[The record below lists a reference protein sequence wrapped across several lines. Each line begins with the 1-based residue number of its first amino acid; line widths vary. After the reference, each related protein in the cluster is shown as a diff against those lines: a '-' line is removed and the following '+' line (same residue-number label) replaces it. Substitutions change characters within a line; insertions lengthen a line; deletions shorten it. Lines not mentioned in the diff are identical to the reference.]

1 MRPATTSRSGQLSGI
16 GYSGAMSSMAAK
28 AGAMPSEVKLSQG
41 SPVPCRRWSEW
52 LPGLASLVDEQPV
65 QDVLDEVQNLLL
77 ERSTW
82 VQYEEGGAESCSGR
96 GSGAVPSP
104 FSSAGWERLQ
114 TLLEIEKALV
124 SALGHSSEDVRD
136 RAVVLLNVL
145 YDGHPLQLAGDALPV
160 VVACVGEPITVCIP
174 FAGETDRE
182 AFDPQG
188 AVLRLFRPWPT
199 KAKPGRARASSV
211 STKSPSG
218 SPQSPNGRR
227 GWALEPDPSPS
238 AIPPSHSNDAGRIS
252 SPRTTA
258 ETGSDGS
265 SLGIQELPT
274 GTQSLWSA
282 CHGHWQSYPILIEGT
297 CILIHLDALPQPGF
311 YDWYIAR
318 ASKGVA
324 SPRLVTHPVVYADV
338 PGVDFRRLRGRFIV
352 QPREARAHRLYE
364 LPVDQVGACWD
375 PTTGA
380 LLSRGSFEAIHER
393 LSQLAA
399 DGITGVY
406 LSGCLERRLDEREPT
421 PHTVVDRAMPAT
433 ILGGV
438 LKFRRMCAEAR
449 RLNLAT
455 IVDCLDRV
463 SLARA
468 HRRYRRIGFVRIV
481 DPKRH
486 VPALP
491 HPGTDCHQV
500 QWEDTALLN
509 YRRVESWYSLIEDI
523 AQMATEHGAGG
534 IRLDNAQCVPCLL
547 TPDTDELGR
556 VDNDGIAHY
565 DDEERAFG
573 DVVLANA
580 EGGYWKTDA
589 AVDGYANPLLMKLT
603 RELWLLN
610 PSFLVLGESHF
621 HRERNLI
628 VSGLIPHT
636 LRVAT
641 ILAGI
646 SGKSLRRDGS
656 VRALGEGKYPTVDFI
671 ARLYRND
678 AHAIPPGALMVGG
691 TCSDTSPY
699 PSVLYG
705 RRAWIAVDLLCFLPD
720 IPLLLLGEEEGRAY
734 RINMA
739 SVSREV
745 DPETNLELEVPKSPR
760 LGGAGGAGGSHGLPR
775 GASLATGMSML
786 NLQSGN
792 TSDSR
797 RMKRSGSREAGLARL
812 STTAL
817 LTRTSPSRRPAA
829 TSSVS
834 AATTAMVRSR
844 SSEDMLKLSIRSVSA
859 EDIRQLD
866 KAEEDLR
873 REIGPQEGY
882 DIRQIRGHYEH
893 RLRLRTS
900 YEALREGHMVALV
913 VREQAKY
920 QVLAFARF
928 TLKQIILVLTNV
940 RSGHDGAP
948 FAPPIETIVD
958 LRPLAEALVSA
969 GFQNGCTYF
978 GAWDQVV
985 ELCDCFTGARNPAR
999 YAFEEFLFRRF
1010 CVTLKPLETRVLE
1023 LCPVPERTESC
1034 EALHQQALLRLHE
1047 DDDMLLDARANWI
1060 AGHLARHAASLK
1072 TFAQALS
1079 FLQQL
1084 LLSLGKGVMEQ
1095 RARHLIQVCLQRAS
1109 LLAGEQEY
1117 PPHGFRA
1124 VTGERLL
1131 AYLMILSSCG
1141 RGSLR
1146 ETARQ
1151 AITGNHMGPVVLF
1164 SPELGRF
1171 SSIGGLGTMIDELS
1185 KGLADL
1191 GLEVYVIS
1199 PAYTFNR
1206 RGETRYLER
1215 DGIRWTRNID
1225 VRIGNVGMATL
1236 GIFEGVEHRVRLIFF
1251 ENHSY
1256 FPRVYQDLGSQARMM
1271 EMLVLANRGVLEICC
1286 HKQLRPSL
1294 LVTNDWMGGLV
1305 PAYGRLGYFG
1315 GYFDDTCF
1323 FHIVHNLGDAAYEGR
1338 LYPSPA
1344 EAGFEAIHQLPRDVL
1359 IDPTWNRVVV
1369 NPSRAAFKCAHSWGT
1384 VSPSYLEEL
1393 LTNHPLRQVMRICRS
1408 PFGASNGIRVRDR
1421 LALLSKVASSHEEAK
1436 SILQHKYFGVS
1447 DPAIPVFAFVG
1458 RLTSQKGVH
1467 LILSA
1472 TDALMSLAGATKCQI
1487 LIGGMANRADPY
1499 GADCAR
1505 RCGELKQRHRGYF
1518 SADPDNFFHDGPL
1531 VNLGAD
1537 FCLMPSVFEPGGIV
1551 QQEFFV
1557 VGTPVIAYRTG
1568 GLKDTVIEWDP
1579 VELTGS
1585 GFVFHEYTLDD
1596 FLAACKRALRVYA
1609 KPEEYQLLRES
1620 TREYVIDV
1628 AQVAAAWSREFH
1640 RVKNII
1646 PCQSEVLAST
1656 LDEVERELPAAID
1669 AGLCS
1674 TAVPVVIDWLESS
1687 PEAVSV
1693 KGSFDGWSREWPLCR
1708 DGADG
1713 WKRTFWL
1720 PPGQFE
1726 IKYRVDGEWLIHPQR
1741 PVSSSSGLVN
1751 NLLEVR
1757 PRSAPASRS
1766 DLLSTPESR

>member
-1 MRPATTSRSGQLSGI
+1 MRQATTSRKSRHFGAARGDPMI
-16 GYSGAMSSMAAK
+16 G
-28 AGAMPSEVKLSQG
+28 AGSEVNALPQRSQLSQG
-41 SPVPCRRWSEW
+41 SPVVCKRWPEW

-65 QDVLDEVQNLLL
+65 QDVLDQVQQLLL
-77 ERSTW
+77 QRSTW
-82 VQYEEGGAESCSGR
+82 VSYDDGSVDSESGPSAGR
-96 GSGAVPSP
+96 VPSP
-104 FSSAGWERLQ
+104 YSPAGWERLQ
-114 TLLEIEKALV
+114 TLLETEKALV
-124 SALGHSSEDVRD
+124 SALGHGSDDVRD

-160 VVACVGEPITVCIP
+160 VVVCVGEPVTVCIP
-174 FAGETDRE
+174 FASETDRE
-182 AFDPQG
+182 AFDPSQ
-188 AVLRLFRPWPT
+188 AVLRLFRPWPARR
-199 KAKPGRARASSV
+199 KLSRGRSRSL
-211 STKSPSG
+211 STKSAS
-218 SPQSPNGRR
+218 SPPRAPNGRR
-227 GWALEPDPSPS
+227 VGASELDTLPERSSNELAGPVRNVSPTLRE
-238 AIPPSHSNDAGRIS
+238 DRRTDW
-252 SPRTTA
+252 SPA
-258 ETGSDGS
+258 SE
-265 SLGIQELPT
+265 QELPT
-274 GTQSLWSA
+274 GTQSLWAA
-282 CHGHWQSYPILIEGT
+282 CHGHWQSYPISIEGE
-297 CILIHLDALPQPGF
+297 CILVHLDDLEQPGF

-324 SPRLVTHPVVYADV
+324 SPQLVTHPVVYAEV

-375 PTTGA
+375 PSTGA
-380 LLSRGSFEAIHER
+380 LLSRGSFEAVRER
-393 LSQLAA
+393 LPQLAA

-406 LSGCLERRLDEREPT
+406 VSGCLERRLDEREPT

-438 LKFRRMCAEAR
+438 AKFQRMCAEAR

-491 HPGTDCHQV
+491 HPGTDCHHV

-534 IRLDNAQCVPCLL
+534 VRLDNAQCMPCLL
-547 TPDTDELGR
+547 VPDIVELGR

-565 DDEERAFG
+565 DDEEKAFG
-573 DVVLANA
+573 DVVMANA

-589 AVDGYANPLLMKLT
+589 AIDGYPNPLLMKLT

-628 VSGLIPHT
+628 VSGLVPHT

-656 VRALGEGKYPTVDFI
+656 VRALGENKCPTVDFI

-705 RRAWIAVDLLCFLPD
+705 RRSWIAVDLLCFLPD

-760 LGGAGGAGGSHGLPR
+760 LAGHGLPR

-786 NLQSGN
+786 HLQPSN
-792 TSDSR
+792 ISDSR
-797 RMKRSGSREAGLARL
+797 RMKRSGSRETGLARL
-812 STTAL
+812 SSTTL
-817 LTRTSPSRRPAA
+817 LTRTSPSRRPSP
-829 TSSVS
+829 SSVS
-834 AATTAMVRSR
+834 PAATAMVRSR

-873 REIGPQEGY
+873 REIGPFEGY

-893 RLRLRTS
+893 RLRLRAS
-900 YEALREGHMVALV
+900 YDALREGQMVALV
-913 VREQAKY
+913 VREHAKY

-928 TLKQIILVLTNV
+928 TLKQIVLVLINV
-940 RSGHDGAP
+940 RGSHDGAP
-948 FAPPIETIVD
+948 FANPVETTVD

-969 GFQNGCTYF
+969 GFRNGCTYF
-978 GAWDQVV
+978 GRWDQVV
-985 ELCDCFTGARNPAR
+985 ELCDCFTGTRDSSR

-1010 CVTLKPLETRVLE
+1010 CCTLKPLETRVLE
-1023 LCPVPERTESC
+1023 LCPVSEPIDAC
-1034 EALHQQALLRLHE
+1034 EDLHRQSVRRLHE
-1047 DDDMLLDARANWI
+1047 DDETLLDSRANWV
-1060 AGHLARHAASLK
+1060 AGRLARHASSLSS
-1072 TFAQALS
+1072 FARAMNT
-1079 FLQQL
+1079 LQE
-1084 LLSLGKGVMEQ
+1084 LLSTDKGLTET
-1095 RARHLIQVCLQRAS
+1095 RARHLIRVCLQRAS
-1109 LLAGEQEY
+1109 LLAGEHEY
-1117 PPHGFRA
+1117 PPHDFR
-1124 VTGERLL
+1124 TISGERLV
-1131 AYLMILSSCG
+1131 AYLMLLSTCG
-1141 RGSLR
+1141 HGSLR
-1146 ETARQ
+1146 ETARL
-1151 AITGNHMGPVVLF
+1151 ALTGNRMGPIVLF

-1225 VRIGNVGMATL
+1225 VRIGNVGVATL
-1236 GIFEGVEHRVRLIFF
+1236 GIFEGVENRVRLVFF

-1344 EAGFEAIHQLPRDVL
+1344 EVGFEAIHQLPRDVV

-1393 LTNHPLRQVMRICRS
+1393 LTNHPLRHVMSSCRS

-1436 SILQHKYFGVS
+1436 SILQNKYFGVS
-1447 DPAIPVFAFVG
+1447 DPSIPVFAFVG

-1472 TDALMSLAGATKCQI
+1472 TDVLMSLAGTTKCQI

-1505 RCGELKQRHRGYF
+1505 RCEELKQRHRGYF
-1518 SADPDNFFHDGPL
+1518 AADPDNFFHDGPL

-1609 KPEEYQLLRES
+1609 KPDEYQLLRES

-1646 PCQSEVLAST
+1646 PCQEEALAAVLDQA
-1656 LDEVERELPAAID
+1656 ERELPAAVD
-1669 AGLCS
+1669 AGLC
-1674 TAVPVVIDWLESS
+1674 TAAVPVLIEWPETSS
-1687 PEAVSV
+1687 RAVTV
-1693 KGSFDGWSREWPLCR
+1693 KGSFDGWSREWPLGR
-1708 DGADG
+1708 DTNGG

-1720 PPGQFE
+1720 PPGTFE
-1726 IKYRVDGEWLIHPQR
+1726 IKYRVDGEWLIHPHR
-1741 PVSSSSGLVN
+1741 PMSSASGLVN
-1751 NLLEVR
+1751 NLLEVHR
-1757 PRSAPASRS
+1757 GPAQVTQSNVPAAT
-1766 DLLSTPESR
+1766 DTH

>member
-1 MRPATTSRSGQLSGI
+1 VNQ
-16 GYSGAMSSMAAK
+16 
-28 AGAMPSEVKLSQG
+28 
-41 SPVPCRRWSEW
+41 RRWSAW
-52 LPGLASLVDEQPV
+52 LPRLSSLVDEQPV
-65 QDVLDEVQNLLL
+65 QDVLDEVQQLLL

-82 VQYEEGGAESCSGR
+82 VTYEDGARGGASGR
-96 GSGAVPSP
+96 GANKPPAP
-104 FSSAGWERLQ
+104 FSFAGWERLQ
-114 TLLEIEKALV
+114 TLLEVEKALV
-124 SALGHSSEDVRD
+124 SALGHHCEDVRD
-136 RAVVLLNVL
+136 RAVVLLSVL

-160 VVACVGEPITVCIP
+160 AVTCVGEPVTVCIP
-174 FAGETDRE
+174 FASEADRE
-182 AFDPQG
+182 AFQPQR
-188 AVLRLFRPWPT
+188 AVLRLFRPWPNKNKNGYT
-199 KAKPGRARASSV
+199 REVLSKQATNSLQLGGSRPPR
-211 STKSPSG
+211 SPSSDG
-218 SPQSPNGRR
+218 PQQRKPSLATETGPN
-227 GWALEPDPSPS
+227 ATSTSPS
-238 AIPPSHSNDAGRIS
+238 REQ
-252 SPRTTA
+252 TA
-258 ETGSDGS
+258 QDWTNAEEEAE
-265 SLGIQELPT
+265 QELPV
-274 GTQSLWSA
+274 GTHALWAA
-282 CHGHWQSYPILIEGT
+282 CHGHWQSYPISVQGES
-297 CILIHLDALPQPGF
+297 ILVHLGSFEQPGF

-318 ASKGVA
+318 ASDGVA
-324 SPRLVTHPVVYADV
+324 SPLVIAHPVVYADV
-338 PGVDFRRLRGRFIV
+338 PGMDFRRLRGRFIV
-352 QPREARAHRLYE
+352 QPRGARAHRLYE
-364 LPVDQVGACWD
+364 IPVDQVGARWD
-375 PTTGA
+375 ATTGA
-380 LLSRGSFEAIHER
+380 LLSRGSFDAVQELLPR
-393 LSQLAA
+393 LAA
-399 DGITGVY
+399 SGITGIYV
-406 LSGCLERRLDEREPT
+406 SGCLERRLDEHEPT

-438 LKFRRMCAEAR
+438 HKFRRMCAEAR
-449 RLNLAT
+449 RHQLAT

-468 HRRYRRIGFVRIV
+468 HRRYRRIGYVRIV
-481 DPKRH
+481 DAKRQ

-491 HPGTDCHQV
+491 HPGTDCHEV

-509 YRRVESWYSLIEDI
+509 YRRLESWYSLIEDI
-523 AQMATEHGAGG
+523 SQMATEHGAGG
-534 IRLDNAQCVPCLL
+534 VRLDNAQCVPCVLA
-547 TPDTDELGR
+547 PDVTELAR
-556 VDNDGIAHY
+556 IDNDGIAHY
-565 DDEERAFG
+565 DDEEKAFG
-573 DVVLANA
+573 DVVLANV
-580 EGGYWKTDA
+580 EGGYWRTDA
-589 AVDGYANPLLMKLT
+589 AIDGYPNPLLLKLT
-603 RELWLLN
+603 REMWHWN

-656 VRALGEGKYPTVDFI
+656 VRALGENKHPTVDFI

-678 AHAIPPGALMVGG
+678 AHAIPSGAIMVGG

-705 RRAWIAVDLLCFLPD
+705 RRAWTAVDMLCFLPD
-720 IPLLLLGEEEGRAY
+720 IPLLLLGEEDGRAY

-745 DPETNLELEVPKSPR
+745 DPDTNLELEVPKSPR
-760 LGGAGGAGGSHGLPR
+760 LGGHGLPR
-775 GASLATGMSML
+775 GSSVASGMSML
-786 NLQSGN
+786 HLQQ
-792 TSDSR
+792 TSMGDVR
-797 RMKRSGSREAGLARL
+797 RLKRSGSRETGLARL
-812 STTAL
+812 SSTNLLGRNTTN
-817 LTRTSPSRRPAA
+817 RRADSGSMSGAA
-829 TSSVS
+829 
-834 AATTAMVRSR
+834 AAMVRSR
-844 SSEDMLKLSIRSVSA
+844 STEDMLKLSIRSVSA

-866 KAEEDLR
+866 LAEEDIR

-893 RLRLRTS
+893 RLRLRAS

-928 TLKQIILVLTNV
+928 TRQQIVLLFINV
-940 RSGHDGAP
+940 RGGHDGAP
-948 FAPPIETIVD
+948 FAVPVDTIVD
-958 LRPLAEALVSA
+958 LRPLAEALVA
-969 GFQNGCTYF
+969 AAFRNGCTYF
-978 GAWDQVV
+978 GPWDRII
-985 ELCDCFTGARNPAR
+985 ELRDCFTGAREPSR
-999 YAFEEFLFRRF
+999 YAFEEFLFRRLQI
-1010 CVTLKPLETRVLE
+1010 TLKPLETRILE
-1023 LCPVPERTESC
+1023 LCPSSEAAESSTD
-1034 EALHQQALLRLHE
+1034 LHQQTVQRLDE
-1047 DDDMLLDARANWI
+1047 DDEMLLDARANWL
-1060 AGHLARHAASLK
+1060 AGYLARHCYDLK
-1072 TFAQALS
+1072 AFARALG
-1079 FLQQL
+1079 FLQGLLAPGKQQL
-1084 LLSLGKGVMEQ
+1084 TEA
-1095 RARHLIQVCLQRAS
+1095 RARHLMCVCLQRTA

-1124 VTGERLL
+1124 VSGERLL
-1131 AYLMILSSCG
+1131 AYLMVLSSCG
-1141 RGSLR
+1141 IDALR
-1146 ETARQ
+1146 TVARR
-1151 AITGNHMGPVVLF
+1151 ILSGNRMGPIVLF

-1171 SSIGGLGTMIDELS
+1171 SSIGGLGTMVDELS

-1191 GLEVYVIS
+1191 GLDVYVIS

-1225 VRIGNVGMATL
+1225 VRIGNVGVATL
-1236 GIFEGVEHRVRLIFF
+1236 GIFEGIENSVRLIFF

-1344 EAGFEAIHQLPRDVL
+1344 EAGFEAIHQLPRDIV

-1393 LTNHPLRQVMRICRS
+1393 LTNHPLRPVMRLCRA
-1408 PFGASNGIRVRDR
+1408 PFGTSNGIRVQDR
-1421 LALLSKVASSHEEAK
+1421 LALLRRVASSHEEAK
-1436 SILQHKYFGVS
+1436 SVLQSKYFGVT
-1447 DPAIPVFAFVG
+1447 DPGIPVFAFVG

-1472 TDALMSLAGATKCQI
+1472 TDALMNLAGPSKCQI

-1505 RCGELKQRHRGYF
+1505 RCNELKQRYRGYF

-1537 FCLMPSVFEPGGIV
+1537 FCLMPSLFEPGGIV

-1585 GFVFHEYTLDD
+1585 GFVFHEYTMDD

-1609 KPEEYQLLRES
+1609 KPDEYQLLRES
-1620 TREYVIDV
+1620 TREFVIDV
-1628 AQVAAAWSREFH
+1628 AQVAEAWSREFH

-1646 PCQSEVLAST
+1646 PCRDDVLA
-1656 LDEVERELPAAID
+1656 LDLEAVASELSSAVKDGVCVP
-1669 AGLCS
+1669 
-1674 TAVPVVIDWLESS
+1674 AVPVDIDWPDASASS
-1687 PEAVSV
+1687 VSV
-1693 KGSFDGWSREWPLCR
+1693 KGSFDGWSREWPLRR
-1708 DGADG
+1708 DSGKANA
-1713 WKRTFWL
+1713 WERTFWL
-1720 PPGQFE
+1720 PPGTYE
-1726 IKYRVDGEWLIHPQR
+1726 LKYRVDGEWLVHPHK
-1741 PVSSSSGLVN
+1741 PVTNTSGLLN
-1751 NLLEVR
+1751 NLLEV
-1757 PRSAPASRS
+1757 PRQ
-1766 DLLSTPESR
+1766 TP